1 MKDPE
6 LCNRCLAGKMRVTV
20 RRKKGTV
27 EVAYRKCTNARCAN
41 KDRVETP
48 IDKPADVQ

>member
-6 LCNRCLAGKMRVTV
+6 LCTRCLAGKLRVTV
-20 RRKKGTV
+20 RRKKAVV
-27 EVAYRKCTNARCAN
+27 EVTYRKCTNARCTH
-41 KDRVETP
+41 KDTIETP